1 MGETGLPLD
10 RAGGM
15 VPNERASSVSRAL
28 ALRLPLTGEVFAYA
42 ALFVTAF
49 GLRFWD
55 LGSRALHHDESLH
68 AYYSYQ
74 LFQGNGYEHSPLL
87 HGPFQFFGMALTF
100 LLAGG
105 ASDHTARVF
114 PAVFGTVLVVLPI
127 LIRSHL
133 GRTGALAGT
142 ALIAFSP
149 TLLYYSRFAREDI
162 YAAVFTLGLVI
173 CLWRYIAEQKPR
185 YLYGAAALL
194 ALAFAT
200 KETAFIT
207 AAILLLFLD
216 MWVAA
221 DLARQTQAT
230 LSGRKAAYPLYF
242 LAYLPFAWAIAALWP
257 FIGGFRQ
264 RFGITERP
272 PAFDALVVLGA
283 LAGPQFAAAI
293 QVPLG
298 AVGIGTGSTAA
309 NQAAGFPTVIVLMA
323 ASMTVGLAWDRRRWP
338 VIAAC
343 FYIPYTLLF
352 TSYFTDMSGLGG
364 GMWESLDYWMG
375 QHGEHRGDQPE
386 FYYLMFFPMY
396 EYLVLAIA
404 GPALLWYTLRGGWRS
419 WLLTAITAIALLAF
433 FGADSFGGGKVTDMA
448 AAAMLPVAAVT
459 IFLAVR
465 GTDFERFLVFWTVA
479 SLVVYSFVGERMPW
493 LSVHTTLP
501 AALLAAY
508 ALGNVLSSIA
518 PAGRS
523 RALGYA
529 RLAAIPAVAASAAG
543 LGIFGPA
550 NGVWLALRVAV
561 VAVTLTGLLRL
572 IVVRVPRR
580 QAAVLVSLAAL
591 GALELLSVRTGVLA
605 VYGHGDVSREF
616 LFYTQTSPDVPEVA
630 AQIDR
635 LSVTSGM
642 GGDLRVQVD
651 RAYAWPWAW
660 YLRNYETSFE
670 TIDAAFRPEAGA
682 VLLVGGPDD
691 LFTAA
696 YSDNYEAGQPYVLR
710 WWFPEGYRR
719 AGQKANLAEGLG
731 GFLASMRHGSTWEG
745 WWDYFL
751 HRDVTPRGVEGRL
764 YVPLEYGKAGLEPAA
779 PGPDV
784 VEPTVRPTVDIE
796 GRAVIGS
803 IGTEVG
809 RLSGP
814 VGLALDAAG
823 SIYVIDSGNSR
834 VQVFDGR
841 GASTGLAG
849 SAGGEAGQFNQPSD
863 IAVGADGFVY
873 VTDTWNHRIEK
884 FGADLAFIAAFG
896 KPTRDL
902 ISPGPDEMWGPRGIA
917 VDGEG
922 NVWVTDTGTN
932 RVRKFG
938 PDGTAIASFG
948 SRGKAPGQFIEPV
961 GIALGPD
968 GSIYVA
974 DAGNARIQKF
984 ASDLSFV
991 AEFPIVEWGDR
1002 DPRNKPYLEALPD
1015 GRLLA
1020 TDGPH
1025 GRVLLV
1031 GQDGAVQASVDSV
1044 GEVPLFFPAGVA
1056 FDAERGFVY
1065 VTDGAAGHVARFPLT
1080 DFALR

>member
-1 MGETGLPLD
+1 MSEIAPPMD
-10 RAGGM
+10 RASET
-15 VPNERASSVSRAL
+15 PPDQIARRLPRAL
-28 ALRLPLTGEVFAYA
+28 ALRLPLTRETFAYA
-42 ALFVTAF
+42 VLFVAAF

-100 LLAGG
+100 FLAGG
-105 ASDHTARVF
+105 ASDYTARVF
-114 PAVFGTVLVVLPI
+114 PAVFGTALVVLP
-127 LIRSHL
+127 LLFRNHL
-133 GRTGALAGT
+133 GRTGALAAA

-173 CLWRYIAEQKPR
+173 CLWRYIAERKPQ

-200 KETAFIT
+200 KETTFIT

-221 DLARQTQAT
+221 DLARQTREK
-230 LSGRKAAYPLYF
+230 LGDREPAYPFYF
-242 LAYLPFAWAIAALWP
+242 LAYLPFAWAVAALWP
-257 FIGGFRQ
+257 FIGGLRQ
-264 RFGITERP
+264 RFGITERH
-272 PAFDALVVLGA
+272 PAIDVLVVFGA

-298 AVGIGTGSTAA
+298 AAGIDIDSTAA
-309 NQAAGFPTVIVLMA
+309 SRAVGFPTVVGLVA
-323 ASMTVGLAWDRRRWP
+323 ASSAVGLAWDHRRWP
-338 VIAAC
+338 VIVAC
-343 FYIPYTLLF
+343 FYIPYVLLF
-352 TSYFTDMSGLGG
+352 TSFFTDIRGLGG
-364 GMWESLDYWMG
+364 GAWESLDYWMG
-375 QHGEHRGDQPE
+375 QHGEHRGDQPG

-396 EYLVLAIA
+396 EYLALAFA

-419 WLLTAITAIALLAF
+419 WLLTTITIIALLAF
-433 FGADSFGGGKVTDMA
+433 FGADSFGGGTAVEIVS
-448 AAAMLPVAAVT
+448 AAMLPVAAVT
-459 IFLAVR
+459 LFFAVR

-501 AALLAAY
+501 AVLLAAY
-508 ALGNVLSSIA
+508 AMGNVLSHLE
-518 PAGRS
+518 PTGRS
-523 RALGYA
+523 QAFSYA
-529 RLAAIPAVAASAAG
+529 RLAAIPGGAAIAAG
-543 LGIFGPA
+543 AGIFGPA
-550 NGVWLALRVAV
+550 NGAWLALRVAV
-561 VAVTLTGLLRL
+561 VAIALAGLLAL
-572 IVVRVPRR
+572 VAVRVPRR
-580 QAAVLVSLAAL
+580 QVAALVPLAAL
-591 GALELLSVRTGVLA
+591 GVLAMLSLRTGVLA

-616 LFYTQTSPDVPEVA
+616 LFYTQTSPDVPDVV

-635 LSVTSGM
+635 LAVTSGM
-642 GGDLRVQVD
+642 GDDLQIQVD

-660 YLRNYETSFE
+660 YLREYETSFE
-670 TIDAAFRPEAGA
+670 TIDAAFRPEPGA
-682 VLLVGGPDD
+682 LLLVAGPDD
-691 LFTAA
+691 LFTVT
-696 YSDNYEAGQPYVLR
+696 YRDNYEAARPYVLR
-710 WWFPEGYRR
+710 WWFPEGYRS

-731 GFLASMRHGSTWEG
+731 DFLASMRHGSTWEG

-751 HRDVTPRGVEGRL
+751 HRDVTPRGIEGRL
-764 YVPLEYGKAGLEPAA
+764 YVPLEYGQADLAPT

-784 VEPTVRPTVDIE
+784 AEPTARPTADLE
-796 GRAVIGS
+796 GRVIIGS
-803 IGTEVG
+803 IGTEAG
-809 RLSGP
+809 HLSGP

-823 SIYVIDSGNSR
+823 NIYVMDSGNSR

-841 GASTGLAG
+841 GASTGVAG
-849 SAGGEAGQFNQPSD
+849 SPGGEAGQFNQPSD
-863 IAVGADGFVY
+863 VAIGPGGSIY
-873 VTDTWNHRIEK
+873 VADTWNHRIEK
-884 FGADLAFIAAFG
+884 LGPDLAFVAAFG
-896 KPTRDL
+896 RPTRDL
-902 ISPGPDEMWGPRGIA
+902 INPGPDEMWGPRGIA

-922 NVWVTDTGTN
+922 NVWVTDAGTN

-938 PDGTAIASFG
+938 PDGTVIASFG
-948 SRGKAPGQFIEPV
+948 SRGKGPGQFIEPV

-968 GSIYVA
+968 GSVYVA

-984 ASDLSFV
+984 APDLSFV
-991 AEFPIVEWGDR
+991 AEFPIAAWADR

-1044 GEVPLFFPAGVA
+1044 GEAPFFFPAGVA
-1056 FDAERGFVY
+1056 FDAARGFVY